1 MAVGGSVYGEL
12 MATVGCILLAVL
24 MVVAG
29 VMHFVAPA
37 GYARIVPRWLPAPG
51 VLVTVSGIFEIL
63 GGIGLLFP
71 YSRSFSACG
80 LIALFIAVFPANVN
94 MAVNHIGF
102 GRKPPAA
109 WLLWAR
115 LPLQAVLIAWAYAYT

>member
-1 MAVGGSVYGEL
+1 
-12 MATVGCILLAVL
+12 MATVGYALLAVL

-37 GYARIVPRWLPAPG
+37 AYARIVPRGLPAPRT
-51 VLVTVSGIFEIL
+51 LVFVSGVFEIL
-63 GGIGLLFP
+63 GGIGLLP
-71 YSRSFSACG
+71 QASRPWAAWG

-94 MAVNHIGF
+94 MAVNRIGF
-102 GRKPPAA
+102 GRKPPPA

>member
-1 MAVGGSVYGEL
+1 MSPWCV
-12 MATVGCILLAVL
+12 LLAVL

-37 GYARIVPRWLPAPG
+37 AYARIVPRWLPVPSTL
-51 VLVTVSGIFEIL
+51 VLVSGVSEIL
-63 GGIGLLFP
+63 GGLGLLLAQT
-71 YSRSFSACG
+71 RALAAWG

-94 MAVNHIGF
+94 MAVHRIGF
-102 GRKPPAA
+102 GRRPPPA

-115 LPLQAVLIAWAYAYT
+115 LPLQAVLIAWAYVFT